1 MHKQRMKRWVK
12 MYDVTTCHLTNSLE
26 NLERFI
32 WLQSTFYSQLLKR
45 VSELTTKNQELEL
58 IVDQAKYFASMLHVS
73 QSVDNKN
80 KPLLSKCVVL
90 YFDRSMCEFYS
101 LL

>member
-1 MHKQRMKRWVK
+1 
-12 MYDVTTCHLTNSLE
+12 MYDVTTCHLTNSLKLGKIHLIAV
-26 NLERFI
+26 NLRFC
-32 WLQSTFYSQLLKR
+32 SQLLKR
-45 VSELTTKNQELEL
+45 VSELIAKNQELEL

-73 QSVDNKN
+73 QFLDNKE
-80 KPLLSKCVVL
+80 KTLLSKCVVL